1 MAVCPGNVFPR
12 RSAGGIEEARL
23 GQQDERPLGMA
34 AMAHRIFGSGDFLE
48 AAAEMHGGRPRAVRR
63 FPGNGA
69 VQRVIDLE
77 DAGTIAV
84 LGEATGESGGE
95 TVACDAQQLMRR
107 DVTEDGVVL
116 LEGGQILYVR
126 RSLDCAAE
134 RREMPAESAGYRLRA
149 AARNRPAYR
158 MRGCAE
164 NDAKGS
170 AQRLIETQE
179 GMRGQAGEEGLRAFA
194 AEEMSEHFCRW
205 ERSQAEAR

>member
-84 LGEATGESGGE
+84 LGEATGESGGKA
-95 TVACDAQQLMRR
+95 VARDAQQLMRR

-116 LEGGQILYVR
+116 LERGQILYAR

-134 RREMPAESAGYRLRA
+134 RREMPAESAGDGLRA
-149 AARNRPAYR
+149 TLRNGPAYR

-164 NDAKGS
+164 KDAKGG
-170 AQRLIETQE
+170 AQRLIEAEE
-179 GMRGQAGEEGLRAFA
+179 GMGGETGEESLSAFA
-194 AEEMSEHFCRW
+194 AEKIGKRFC
-205 ERSQAEAR
+205 